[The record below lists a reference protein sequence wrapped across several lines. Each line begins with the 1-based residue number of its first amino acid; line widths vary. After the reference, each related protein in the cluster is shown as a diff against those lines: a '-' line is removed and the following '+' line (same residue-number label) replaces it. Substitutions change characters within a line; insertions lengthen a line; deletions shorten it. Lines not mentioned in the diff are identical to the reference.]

1 MRLFRLIAVLLP
13 LLILPVHADEM
24 LIGTGSK
31 SGVYFQVGRSI
42 CRLLNRGT
50 GGIACV
56 PLETAGSVSNLAN
69 VEGGALEVGIV
80 QSDVQHH
87 AVNRSGPY
95 EFVDTPHGNL
105 RALFS
110 LYVEP
115 FNLVARRDAGI
126 GRLDDLQGRR
136 VNVGNSGSGHRETM
150 EVVMQAMGWD
160 ADDFQLMTE
169 LPASQQTISLC
180 HNRVQAMVYTAGH
193 PNHSIARAIELCDA
207 MLVEVSGEK
216 IDRLVSEHPFYTYTS
231 IPVGTY
237 PGVDKPIKTFGT
249 MATVVSSSDVDD
261 ELIYTFVRTVFENLD
276 RFKRMHRAFH
286 DLERETMLGK
296 GLAAPLHAGAERYY
310 REMGWID

>member
-1 MRLFRLIAVLLP
+1 MRLFRLVSVLLP
-13 LLILPVHADEM
+13 LLILPVHADEI

-42 CRLLNRGT
+42 CRLLNRAAED
-50 GGIACV
+50 ISCQ

-69 VEGGALEVGIV
+69 VENGALEIGIV

-126 GRLDDLQGRR
+126 ASLNDLQGRR

-150 EVVMQAMGWD
+150 NVVMQAMGWD

-180 HNRVQAMVYTAGH
+180 HDRVQAMVYTAGH
-193 PNHSIARAIELCDA
+193 PNRSVARAIELCDA
-207 MLVEVSGEK
+207 MLVEVAGAE
-216 IDRLVSEHPFYTYTS
+216 IDKLVSEHPYYTHTL
-231 IPVGTY
+231 IPVGVY
-237 PGVDKPIKTFGT
+237 RGVDRPVKTFGT

-261 ELIYTFVRTVFENLD
+261 EVIYTFVRTVFENLD

-286 DLERETMLGK
+286 DLDRQTMLGK
-296 GLAAPLHAGAERYY
+296 GLAAPLHSGAERYY
-310 REMGWID
+310 REMRWID